1 MLYVTAVT
9 YNKLLVL
16 HTPATMASMAGCPM
30 LQFTAEGSE
39 QESPNVSEGAF
50 GSELISKPGEV
61 QTILN
66 SYFGSTGVQ
75 ASNIQK
81 ADSTLKT
88 GSCVSQAPSKPFC
101 EGNNLKHKQQKLLST
116 SLVSPAPRSRPTC
129 NFSFSSKLR
138 SIQLLFCSFRLQSA
152 VFL

>member
-1 MLYVTAVT
+1 
-9 YNKLLVL
+9 
-16 HTPATMASMAGCPM
+16 MASMAGCPM

-116 SLVSPAPRSRPTC
+116 SLLPQPHAQDLRAIFLLAANFVLSSCCFALFVC
-129 NFSFSSKLR
+129 NPLSSFDSCCNGKK
-138 SIQLLFCSFRLQSA
+138 IW
-152 VFL
+152 